1 MTTLRYVVLGLL
13 RDGQARHGY
22 ALRKSYQARTGR
34 VMTAGSV
41 YRVLH
46 GMRRDGLIQRIPI
59 TVDEDPR
66 RAPHRI
72 TPRGV
77 RTFDGWLASGDDL
90 ADPDEGLAIATR
102 AVFLADTPHA
112 AARLLLDR
120 WQEQLR
126 LRHTTLERERPP
138 RGPAPAAELTTLS
151 LLDARRTRMLAAER
165 EFLEDLRRAYLQ
177 WTGAPAPA
185 TQVAAAH

>member
-22 ALRKSYQARTGR
+22 ALRKRYQERTGR
-34 VMTAGSV
+34 AMTAGSI

-46 GMRRDGLIQRIPI
+46 GLRRNDLVQRIPI
-59 TVDEDPR
+59 MADEDPR

-72 TPRGV
+72 TPRGIRV
-77 RTFDGWLASGDDL
+77 FDSWLASGDDL
-90 ADPDEGLAIATR
+90 DDPEEGLAIATR
-102 AVFLADTPHA
+102 AVFLTDTPHA

-126 LRHTTLERERPP
+126 ARQTVVERDCSPP
-138 RGPAPAAELTTLS
+138 ELTSSAELGTLP
-151 LLDARRTRMLAAER
+151 LLAARRARLLAAER
-165 EFLEDLRRAYLQ
+165 EFLEELRRAYVR
-177 WTGAPAPA
+177 WTGTLAPETRAA
-185 TQVAAAH
+185 TGR

>member
-1 MTTLRYVVLGLL
+1 MTTLRYIVLGLL

-22 ALRKSYQARTGR
+22 ALRKRYQERTGR

-46 GMRRDGLIQRIPI
+46 GLRRTGLIQLMPI
-59 TVDEDPR
+59 TADEDPR

-77 RTFDGWLASGDDL
+77 RVFDGWLASGDDL
-90 ADPDEGLAIATR
+90 DDPEEGLAIATR
-102 AVFLADTPHA
+102 AVFLTDAPPA

-120 WQEQLR
+120 WQMQLR
-126 LRHTTLERERPP
+126 MRQVELERDASP
-138 RGPAPAAELTTLS
+138 RVPALTTELGTLP
-151 LLDARRTRMLAAER
+151 LLAARRTRLLAAER
-165 EFLEDLRRAYLQ
+165 EFLDELRSAYLR
-177 WTGAPAPA
+177 WTGATAPETRA
-185 TQVAAAH
+185 AAAH

>member
-1 MTTLRYVVLGLL
+1 MSTLRYVVLGLL

-22 ALRKSYQARTGR
+22 ALRKRYHERTGR

-46 GMRRDGLIQRIPI
+46 GLRRNGLIQRMPL
-59 TVDEDPR
+59 TADEDPR

-77 RTFDGWLASGDDL
+77 RVFDGWLAAGDDL
-90 ADPDEGLAIATR
+90 DDPEEGLAIATR
-102 AVFLADTPHA
+102 AVFLTDTPHA

-126 LRHTTLERERPP
+126 ARQVELDRDASPSERASTADLGTLP
-138 RGPAPAAELTTLS
+138 
-151 LLDARRTRMLAAER
+151 LLAARRARLLTAER
-165 EFLEDLRRAYLQ
+165 EFLEELRGAYLR
-177 WTGAPAPA
+177 WTGANAPD
-185 TQVAAAH
+185 TRVAATR